1 MDNFNKTNL
10 TNGLRRRKYKELS
23 NNDRSTLT
31 IKDQLEMPNTNESL
45 RFDIARLEA
54 KLDIILNHIIGQS
67 GGGGGGSATSVQ
79 AGELNAAELSLLRNM
94 TTKQHVV
101 LQLLIQGLR
110 NQDIAPIMNI
120 GENTV
125 KLHVRSVC
133 KKFGVKTRGQAAM
146 FGQDILDRADP
157 QEYQRLS
164 GGLPL
169 DWSED
174 LTVPDEYAPLYAAQ
188 ENRLQYLGS
197 AE

>member
-10 TNGLRRRKYKELS
+10 TNRLRRRKYKELS
-23 NNDRSTLT
+23 DNDRLTLT
-31 IKDQLEMPNTNESL
+31 IKDQLEMPNMNESL

-67 GGGGGGSATSVQ
+67 GGGGGSSGNPIK

-101 LQLLIQGLR
+101 LQLLIGGLR
-110 NQDIAPIMNI
+110 NQDIAPIMGI

-146 FGQDILDRADP
+146 FGQDILNRADAE
-157 QEYQRLS
+157 EYQRLS

-174 LTVPDEYAPLYAAQ
+174 LSVPDEYAPLYAAQ
-188 ENRLQYLGS
+188 ENKLQYVRG
-197 AE
+197 E

>member
-1 MDNFNKTNL
+1 MDNFYKTNL
-10 TNGLRRRKYKELS
+10 TKGLRLRKY
-23 NNDRSTLT
+23 STSLDNQSDNST
-31 IKDQLEMPNTNESL
+31 IKDQLSMPNMNESL

-67 GGGGGGSATSVQ
+67 GNGANAPPNDPTD
-79 AGELNAAELSLLRNM
+79 LNAAEMSLLRNM

-101 LQLLIQGLR
+101 LQLLIGGLR
-110 NQDIAPIMNI
+110 NLDIAPIMGI

-146 FGQDILDRADP
+146 YGQDILGRADP
-157 QEYQRLS
+157 EEYQRLS

-169 DWSED
+169 DWAEN
-174 LTVPDEYAPLYAAQ
+174 LTTPDQFAPLYFSNT
-188 ENRLQYLGS
+188 ESGRLQNVS
-197 AE
+197 